1 MTEEPV
7 ATQSRDSWHFI
18 FTGEPGRDAMP
29 TQHDE
34 RTEDDAVVSQ
44 TLTCQTPQLLDKKP
58 ISKFHTCQKKKKKKT
73 IQLKK

>member
-1 MTEEPV
+1 
-7 ATQSRDSWHFI
+7 
-18 FTGEPGRDAMP
+18 MP

-58 ISKFHTCQKKKKKKT
+58 ISKFHTCQKKKKKKDNP
-73 IQLKK
+73 IKKMR

>member
-1 MTEEPV
+1 
-7 ATQSRDSWHFI
+7 
-18 FTGEPGRDAMP
+18 MP

-44 TLTCQTPQLLDKKP
+44 TLTCQTPQLLEEKP
-58 ISKFHTCQKKKKKKT
+58 ISKFQCQKKNKKNKKT

>member
-1 MTEEPV
+1 
-7 ATQSRDSWHFI
+7 
-18 FTGEPGRDAMP
+18 MP

-58 ISKFHTCQKKKKKKT
+58 ISKFHTCQKKKKKK
-73 IQLKK
+73 KKKKRKDNPIKKMR